1 MTQPQSKLHRH
12 TAIHGEFVLQAGKEA
27 WETMDLDAPDP
38 KGAFENCAHLLPSA
52 IAKVD
57 MLLEFWSQMQRSRA
71 PLGAINDNWL
81 VYKALK
87 MWPRSE
93 R

>member
-1 MTQPQSKLHRH
+1 MTQPQSKIHHRP
-12 TAIHGEFVLQAGKEA
+12 ARRGEFTLQAGKTKAQSLDLQSEFQINYEA
-27 WETMDLDAPDP
+27 LNA
-38 KGAFENCAHLLPSA
+38 A

-71 PLGAINDNWL
+71 PLTAINDNWL
-81 VYKALK
+81 VYKAMK